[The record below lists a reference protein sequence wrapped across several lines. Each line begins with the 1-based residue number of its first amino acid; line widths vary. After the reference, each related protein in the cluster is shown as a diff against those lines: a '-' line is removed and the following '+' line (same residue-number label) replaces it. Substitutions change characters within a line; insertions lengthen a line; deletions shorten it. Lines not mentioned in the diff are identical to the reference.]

1 LLGAIVVIDYTKDDF
16 AVDGRRY
23 DVLLDNVG
31 NRSLADCRRALKPCG
46 VYIGNGGGTPRD
58 NRWGFAMLGSMI
70 HSLVLSWFVSQK
82 LRGILANAN
91 AKDLADLATRVEAGQ
106 LIPTINRRCELSK
119 VPEAIRYLETSRAR
133 GKVIIEI

>member
-1 LLGAIVVIDYTKDDF
+1 
-16 AVDGRRY
+16 
-23 DVLLDNVG
+23 
-31 NRSLADCRRALKPCG
+31 
-46 VYIGNGGGTPRD
+46 
-58 NRWGFAMLGSMI
+58 MI

-82 LRGILANAN
+82 LRGILANVN

-106 LIPTINRRCELSK
+106 LIPIVDRRYELSK